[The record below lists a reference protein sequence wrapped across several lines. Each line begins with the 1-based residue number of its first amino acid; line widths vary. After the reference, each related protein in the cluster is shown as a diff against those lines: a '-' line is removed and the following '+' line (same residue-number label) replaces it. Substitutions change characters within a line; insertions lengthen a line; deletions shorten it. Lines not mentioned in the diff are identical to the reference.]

1 MGSLSTD
8 TFSSLDSDGFTND
21 SKMVIDFI
29 AEYYKNIENYPV
41 QSQVK
46 PGYLLTKLP
55 DTAPYC
61 PESLEDVLK
70 DVTDSI
76 IPGLTHWQSPNFFAY
91 FQANAST
98 AGFVGE
104 MLCTGLNVI
113 GFNWIASP
121 AATELESIVM
131 DWMGKMLKLP
141 STFLFS
147 GNGGGVLHGST
158 CEAIVCTL
166 VAARDKILRNIGAE
180 NIAKLVVYASDQT
193 HSTLLKGVKLV
204 GIPSSNFRCLS
215 TSFSSEFSLSPQS
228 LEHAIENDI
237 KAGYVPLFICA
248 TVGTTACGAVD
259 PVMDLGK
266 IARKYNLWFHIDA
279 AYAGSACICP
289 EFRHYLDGIELA
301 DSLSMNPHKWL
312 LTNMDCCCLWVQ
324 QPRLLIESLSS
335 NPEYLKNNA
344 SESNAV
350 VDYKDWQIALSRRFR
365 ALKLW
370 VVIRRHGIANLMFH
384 IRSHVNLA
392 KRFESL
398 VAKDSRFEVVVPR
411 RFSLV
416 CFRLKHNDACKASEL
431 NSKLLAA
438 VNESGR
444 AFMIHSVV
452 GGLFI
457 IRCAVGS
464 TLTEERHVD
473 DLWKVI
479 QEKATDLFEETGA
492 IAE

>member
-1 MGSLSTD
+1 M
-8 TFSSLDSDGFTND
+8 
-21 SKMVIDFI
+21 
-29 AEYYKNIENYPV
+29 
-41 QSQVK
+41 
-46 PGYLLTKLP
+46 
-55 DTAPYC
+55 
-61 PESLEDVLK
+61 
-70 DVTDSI
+70 
-76 IPGLTHWQSPNFFAY
+76 
-91 FQANAST
+91 
-98 AGFVGE
+98 
-104 MLCTGLNVI
+104 
-113 GFNWIASP
+113 
-121 AATELESIVM
+121 
-131 DWMGKMLKLP
+131 
-141 STFLFS
+141 
-147 GNGGGVLHGST
+147 
-158 CEAIVCTL
+158 
-166 VAARDKILRNIGAE
+166 
-180 NIAKLVVYASDQT
+180 
-193 HSTLLKGVKLV
+193 
-204 GIPSSNFRCLS
+204 
-215 TSFSSEFSLSPQS
+215 
-228 LEHAIENDI
+228 
-237 KAGYVPLFICA
+237 PLFICA

-370 VVIRRHGIANLMFH
+370 IVIRRHGIANLMFH

-431 NSKLLAA
+431 NRKLLAA

-444 AFMIHSVV
+444 AFMTHSVV
-452 GGLFI
+452 GGLYI

-464 TLTEERHVD
+464 TLIEERHVD
-473 DLWKVI
+473 DLWKLI
-479 QEKATDLFEETGA
+479 QEKAADLVEETGA
-492 IAE
+492 IGE

>member
-1 MGSLSTD
+1 MGSPSTN
-8 TFSSLDSDGFTND
+8 TFSSLDSNGFTND

-91 FQANAST
+91 FQSNAST

-104 MLCTGLNVI
+104 MLCTGLNVV
-113 GFNWIASP
+113 GFSWIASP
-121 AATELESIVM
+121 AATELESTVM

-166 VAARDKILRNIGAE
+166 AAARDRTLRNIGAE

-228 LEHAIENDI
+228 VEDAIENDI
-237 KAGYVPLFICA
+237 KAGYVPLFLCA

-335 NPEYLKNNA
+335 NPEFLKNNA
-344 SESNAV
+344 T
-350 VDYKDWQIALSRRFR
+350 
-365 ALKLW
+365 
-370 VVIRRHGIANLMFH
+370 NLMFH

-398 VAKDSRFEVVVPR
+398 VANDSRFEVVVPR

-431 NSKLLAA
+431 NRKLLAA

-444 AFMIHSVV
+444 AFMTHSVV

-464 TLTEERHVD
+464 TLIEERHVD
-473 DLWKVI
+473 DLWKLI
-479 QEKATDLFEETGA
+479 QEKAADLSKKLVPLENE
-492 IAE
+492 

>member
-1 MGSLSTD
+1 
-8 TFSSLDSDGFTND
+8 
-21 SKMVIDFI
+21 MVIDFI
-29 AEYYKNIENYPV
+29 ADYYKNIENYPV

-76 IPGLTHWQSPNFFAY
+76 IPGLTNWQSPNFFAY

-104 MLCTGLNVI
+104 MLCTGLNV
-113 GFNWIASP
+113 
-121 AATELESIVM
+121 V
-131 DWMGKMLKLP
+131 
-141 STFLFS
+141 

-166 VAARDKILRNIGAE
+166 AAARDRTLRNIGAE
-180 NIAKLVVYASDQT
+180 NIANWNSL
-193 HSTLLKGVKLV
+193 
-204 GIPSSNFRCLS
+204 SNFRCLS

-228 LEHAIENDI
+228 LEDAIENDI

-312 LTNMDCCCLWVQ
+312 LTNMECCCLWVK

-370 VVIRRHGIANLMFH
+370 VVIRRHGIDNLMFH

-398 VAKDSRFEVVVPR
+398 VAKDSRFE
-411 RFSLV
+411 
-416 CFRLKHNDACKASEL
+416 HNDACKASEL
-431 NSKLLAA
+431 NRKLLAA

-444 AFMIHSVV
+444 AFMTHSVV
-452 GGLFI
+452 GGL
-457 IRCAVGS
+457 
-464 TLTEERHVD
+464 RHVD
-473 DLWKVI
+473 DLWKLI
-479 QEKATDLFEETGA
+479 QEKAADLVQKVVPLENE
-492 IAE
+492 

>member
-1 MGSLSTD
+1 MGSLTTN
-8 TFSSLDSDGFTND
+8 TFSSLDSDGFTTD

-61 PESLEDVLK
+61 QESLEDVLK

-91 FQANAST
+91 FQSNAST

-104 MLCTGLNVI
+104 MLCTGLNVV
-113 GFNWIASP
+113 GFQLDCIPCSYRARIHCNG
-121 AATELESIVM
+121 L
-131 DWMGKMLKLP
+131 DGKDAQAP
-141 STFLFS
+141 IYIF
-147 GNGGGVLHGST
+147 VL
-158 CEAIVCTL
+158 
-166 VAARDKILRNIGAE
+166 RKWRWF
-180 NIAKLVVYASDQT
+180 YASDQT

-228 LEHAIENDI
+228 LEDAIENDI
-237 KAGYVPLFICA
+237 KAGYVPLFLCA

-335 NPEYLKNNA
+335 NPEFLKNNA

-370 VVIRRHGIANLMFH
+370 IVIRRHGIANLMFH

-431 NSKLLAA
+431 NRKLLAA

-444 AFMIHSVV
+444 AFMTHSVV

-464 TLTEERHVD
+464 TLIEERHVD
-473 DLWKVI
+473 DLWKLI
-479 QEKATDLFEETGA
+479 QEKATDLVEETGA
-492 IAE
+492 IGD

>member
-1 MGSLSTD
+1 MGSLSTN

-91 FQANAST
+91 FQIKCKHCRVCCYRARIHCN
-98 AGFVGE
+98 
-104 MLCTGLNVI
+104 GL
-113 GFNWIASP
+113 
-121 AATELESIVM
+121 
-131 DWMGKMLKLP
+131 DGKDAQAPHLL
-141 STFLFS
+141 FLFS

-166 VAARDKILRNIGAE
+166 VAARDRTLRNIGAE

-193 HSTLLKGVKLV
+193 HSALFKGVKLV

-228 LEHAIENDI
+228 LEDAIENDI
-237 KAGYVPLFICA
+237 KAGYVPLFLCA

-335 NPEYLKNNA
+335 NPEFLKNNA

-370 VVIRRHGIANLMFH
+370 VVIRRHGIDNLMFH

-431 NSKLLAA
+431 NRKLLAA

-444 AFMIHSVV
+444 AFMTHSVV

-464 TLTEERHVD
+464 TLIEERHVD
-473 DLWKVI
+473 DLWKLI
-479 QEKATDLFEETGA
+479 QEKAADLDEETGA
-492 IAE
+492 IGE

>member
-1 MGSLSTD
+1 MGSLSTN

-91 FQANAST
+91 FQTNAST

-104 MLCTGLNVI
+104 MLCSGLNVV
-113 GFNWIASP
+113 GFSWIASP

-166 VAARDKILRNIGAE
+166 VAARDRTLRNIGAE

-193 HSTLLKGVKLV
+193 HSALFKGVKLV

-228 LEHAIENDI
+228 LEDAIENDI
-237 KAGYVPLFICA
+237 KAGYVPLFLCA

-289 EFRHYLDGIELA
+289 EFRHHLDGIELA
-301 DSLSMNPHKWL
+301 DSLSMNTHKWL

-370 VVIRRHGIANLMFH
+370 IVIRRHGLANLMLH

-431 NSKLLAA
+431 NRKLLAA

-444 AFMIHSVV
+444 AFMTHSVV

-464 TLTEERHVD
+464 TLIEERHVD
-473 DLWKVI
+473 DLWKLI
-479 QEKATDLFEETGA
+479 QEKAADLVEETGA
-492 IAE
+492 IGE